1 MSNRLKILAVLL
13 KNGAQTYD
21 ELKMATQI
29 ERSHLRTAVNDA
41 KKAGH
46 ISMGRDDVTH
56 QPAYKI
62 TADGTKWLKSNAAKK
77 AHEQTQPAVV
87 ENTGSRESVPP
98 VGQSRPPAEVAA
110 ADRDAG
116 ASHDAPAGPLEFA
129 KYPLSVIRRAL
140 GIDHDESIG
149 IVPTIEALIESNSD
163 WRKRADKLDTDKTN
177 VLQAL
182 YAATEEKDRLN
193 AELKLLQ
200 TTQQKDYA
208 DMRKFQGKYM
218 EADQKLRKLQA
229 QIEDRAAP
237 VDLTEVAIGY
247 LVRVPKRKPRLCLKP
262 ERAAEAA
269 QAATKAAGRADVL
282 ALVHIGTYRR
292 KKALTVEYT
301 PTHQDSRHD

>member
-62 TADGTKWLKSNAAKK
+62 TADGTKWLKSNAAMK

-116 ASHDAPAGPLEFA
+116 ASHDAPAGSNELKFA
-129 KYPLSVIRRAL
+129 LGMVRRAL

-163 WRKRADKLDTDKTN
+163 WRKRADKLDTDRTN

-218 EADQKLRKLQA
+218 EADQKLRQLQA
-229 QIEDRAAP
+229 QIEDRAAT

>member
-21 ELKMATQI
+21 ELEMATQI
-29 ERSHLRTAVNDA
+29 ERSPLRIAVNDA

-87 ENTGSRESVPP
+87 ENTGSRESVSP

-116 ASHDAPAGPLEFA
+116 ASHDAPAGSNELKFA
-129 KYPLSVIRRAL
+129 LGMIRKAL
-140 GIDHDESIG
+140 GIDHDDSIG
-149 IVPTIEALIESNSD
+149 IVPTIEALIESNNE
-163 WRKRADKLDTDKTN
+163 WRKSS
-177 VLQAL
+177 
-182 YAATEEKDRLN
+182 DRMLSEN
-193 AELKLLQ
+193 LTLLGRVQGLEDELSKS
-200 TTQQKDYA
+200 QQ
-208 DMRKFQGKYM
+208 Q
-218 EADQKLRKLQA
+218 
-229 QIEDRAAP
+229 P
-237 VDLTEVAIGY
+237 IGY
-247 LVRVPKRKPRLCLKP
+247 LVRIPKRKPRLCMKP

-282 ALVHIGTYRR
+282 ALVHLGTYRR
-292 KKALTVEYT
+292 KKAVTVEYT

>member
-21 ELKMATQI
+21 ELEMATQI
-29 ERSHLRTAVNDA
+29 ERSPLRIAVNDA

-87 ENTGSRESVPP
+87 ENTGSRESVSP

-116 ASHDAPAGPLEFA
+116 ASHDAPAGSNELKFA
-129 KYPLSVIRRAL
+129 LGMIRKAL
-140 GIDHDESIG
+140 GIDHDDSIG
-149 IVPTIEALIESNSD
+149 IVPTIEALIESNSE
-163 WRKRADKLDTDKTN
+163 WRKSADEKGIESDRWFDRTLELERQLAGAYLELDELRGNLFTDKHPAPETI
-177 VLQAL
+177 Q
-182 YAATEEKDRLN
+182 
-193 AELKLLQ
+193 
-200 TTQQKDYA
+200 
-208 DMRKFQGKYM
+208 
-218 EADQKLRKLQA
+218 
-229 QIEDRAAP
+229 P

-282 ALVHIGTYRR
+282 ALVHLGTYRR
-292 KKALTVEYT
+292 KKAVTVEYT

>member
-21 ELKMATQI
+21 ELEMATQI
-29 ERSHLRTAVNDA
+29 ERSPLRIAVNDA

-87 ENTGSRESVPP
+87 ENTGSRESVSP

-116 ASHDAPAGPLEFA
+116 ASHDAPAGSNELKF
-129 KYPLSVIRRAL
+129 AL
-140 GIDHDESIG
+140 GMIRKALCIDHDDSIG
-149 IVPTIEALIESNSD
+149 IVPTIEALIESNNE
-163 WRKRADKLDTDKTN
+163 WRQSADALDIDKTN
-177 VLQAL
+177 ALQAL

-200 TTQQKDYA
+200 TTQQNDYE
-208 DMRKFQGKYM
+208 DMRMFQAKFI
-218 EADQKLRKLQA
+218 ATDLKLRQLQA
-229 QIEDRAAP
+229 QIENRSPP

-247 LVRVPKRKPRLCLKP
+247 LVRIPKRKPRLCMKP

-282 ALVHIGTYRR
+282 ALVHLGTYRR
-292 KKALTVEYT
+292 KKAVTVEYT